1 MPDKAELAADAL
13 RRFNL
18 REDCP
23 VFDGMWDYCTL
34 YAGGSIDAAL
44 ELNNNMCDIAVNW
57 SGGLHH
63 ARYVN
68 REGEG
73 REG

>member
-1 MPDKAELAADAL
+1 MVPDKAELASDLL

-23 VFDGMWDYCTL
+23 VFDGMWDYCTM
-34 YAGGSIDAAL
+34 YAGGSIDAATK
-44 ELNNNMCDIAVNW
+44 LNNEVCDVAVNW

-63 ARYVN
+63 ARYFIIFQ
-68 REGEG
+68 
-73 REG
+73 